1 MVGGSGAGPV
11 VGVLAMQGGFREHAE
26 QLRRAGASVRLVRSQ
41 TDLPGLRGIV
51 LPGGESTSMQILL
64 QRRCLWAPLRAALSA
79 GIPVLA
85 TCAGT
90 ILLAKRIVDGGRDQ
104 RGFGLL
110 DVAVRRNGYGCQVD
124 SFEAPVR
131 VVGLEGDFPGVFIRA
146 PLIEDA
152 AAAEVIAVEGGR
164 PVGVR
169 QGTVTALTFHP
180 ELVSDPRI
188 HRGFVSELLR
198 A

>member
-1 MVGGSGAGPV
+1 MVGSAAAGPII
-11 VGVLAMQGGFREHAE
+11 GVLAMQRSFREHANS
-26 QLRRAGASVRLVRSQ
+26 LRREGTSVRLVRSPA
-41 TDLPGLRGIV
+41 DLAGLRRIV
-51 LPGGESTSMQILL
+51 LPGGGSTTMEILL
-64 QRRCLWAPLRAALSA
+64 CRTRLWHPLRAALSA
-79 GIPVLA
+79 GVPVLA

-90 ILLAKRIVDGGRDQ
+90 ILLATRIVDGQQDQ
-104 RGFGLL
+104 RGLGLL
-110 DVAVRRNGYGCQVD
+110 DVAVRRNGYGRQRD

-131 VVGLEGDFPGVFIRA
+131 VAGLEGDFPGIFIRA

-152 AAAEVIAVEGGR
+152 AGAEVIAVEGGR

-180 ELVSDPRI
+180 ELTDDPRI

>member
-1 MVGGSGAGPV
+1 MVGGAGAGPV
-11 VGVLAMQGGFREHAE
+11 VGVLAVQGGFREHADL
-26 QLRRAGASVRLVRSQ
+26 LRRGGASVRLVRQ
-41 TDLPGLRGIV
+41 PADFPGLRSIV
-51 LPGGESTSMQILL
+51 LPGGESTTMQILL
-64 QRRCLWAPLRAALSA
+64 EQRCLWAPLRAAVSA

-90 ILLAKRIVDGGRDQ
+90 ILLATRIVDGRRDQ
-104 RGFGLL
+104 RGLGLL
-110 DVAVRRNGYGCQVD
+110 DVAVRRNGYGRQVD

-146 PLIEDA
+146 PLIEGA

-169 QGTVTALTFHP
+169 QGRITALTFHP
-180 ELVSDPRI
+180 ELTDDPRI
-188 HRGFVSELLR
+188 HLGFVSELLR
-198 A
+198 S